1 MLGVVYVAVVAKLA
15 PPVLALYQ
23 LYVPLHPLAVRVTVP
38 VPHLLAP
45 VVVGAVG
52 IVFTTTFA
60 VAVAVQPALLVTV
73 TV

>member
-1 MLGVVYVAVVAKLA
+1 MAKLA

-38 VPHLLAP
+38 VPQRLAP
-45 VVVGAVG
+45 TVLGDVG

-60 VAVAVQPALLVTV
+60 VAVAVHPALLVTV